1 MSKRG
6 YALDM
11 KQTGFGLI
19 ELGHHAVAVHADPLT
34 DNLYVVLDE
43 IDEPSNAYL
52 PVSSSVPTIQSGP
65 VETIYSFDS
74 ETGDGGLTYS
84 FRKFYLLPY
93 PVCFR
98 FVQIKAEDY
107 DNLLANFYADGV
119 LFFSRVVTA
128 INPFSLPF
136 TDTYV
141 EFEIELIGTST
152 VRSVQ
157 VVEDIRELV

>member
-52 PVSSSVPTIQSGP
+52 PISSSVPVIQSGP
-65 VETIYSFDS
+65 IETIYSFDS
-74 ETGDGGLTYS
+74 ETGDGDLTYS
-84 FRKFYLLPY
+84 YRKFYLLPY

-107 DNLLANFYADGV
+107 TNLLANFYADGDL
-119 LFFSRVVTA
+119 LFSTSVVSKE
-128 INPFSLPF
+128 PFGLPF
-136 TDTYV
+136 TDTYT
-141 EFEIELIGTST
+141 EFEIELVGTST
-152 VRSVQ
+152 VRSIQ
-157 VVEDIRELV
+157 VVEDIRELR